1 MMASIPNPS
10 GSNDPVQ
17 SALALHDNQ
26 LHVAEPL
33 LETCLKRDLRDHE
46 SHSTTDGSSFASSR
60 IVGIPSKER

>member
-17 SALALHDNQ
+17 SALASHDNQ

-33 LETCLKRDLRDHE
+33 LETRLKRDFRDHE
-46 SHSTTDGSSFASSR
+46 SHSTTDRPFFASSR
-60 IVGIPSKER
+60 IVSIPSKKE